1 MKKLLIGLAFI
12 ICFQV
17 SMAQSPGEKYTAA
30 MGATISAIDT
40 SFANPADLLAVANK
54 FERIATAEKNQW
66 LPYYYAALC
75 QVNYG
80 FVKNDPSQLDQVAD
94 RAEALV
100 NKADALSPANS
111 EISTL
116 KAMIATQRM
125 IVNPMQRFM
134 QYSPIIEN
142 HLEKAKAEDP
152 TNPRPYWFKG
162 ENLKNTPEQ
171 YGGGCAAAME
181 HLKTA
186 KEKFST
192 FKPASDL
199 HPNWGKQ
206 RTEALLDECK

>member
-1 MKKLLIGLAFI
+1 MKKLLSALAFM
-12 ICFQV
+12 ICFQA
-17 SMAQSPGEKYTAA
+17 SMGQSGEKFTAA
-30 MGATISAIDT
+30 MRATISAIDT
-40 SFANPADLLAVANK
+40 SFGNPASLLAVANK
-54 FERIATAEKNQW
+54 FERIASAEKSQW

-80 FVKNDPSQLDQVAD
+80 FMKNDPSQLDQVAD

-100 NKADALSPANS
+100 SKADSLSPGNS

-125 IVNPMQRFM
+125 VVNPMQRYM
-134 QYSPIIEN
+134 QYAPVIES
-142 HLEKAKAEDP
+142 HLEKAKAQDP

-181 HLKTA
+181 QLKTA
-186 KEKFST
+186 KEKFAT

-199 HPNWGKQ
+199 HPNWGMQ
-206 RTEALLDECK
+206 RIEVLLNECK

>member
-1 MKKLLIGLAFI
+1 MKKLLSGLAVI
-12 ICFQV
+12 LCCHV
-17 SMAQSPGEKYTAA
+17 SMAQSEKYTAA

-40 SFANPADLLAVANK
+40 SFANPASLLAVANK
-54 FERIATAEKNQW
+54 FERIATTEKNQW

-80 FVKNDPSQLDQVAD
+80 FLKNDPAQLDQVAD

-100 NKADALSPANS
+100 SKADALSPSNS

-134 QYSPIIEN
+134 QYSPIIES

-152 TNPRPYWFKG
+152 ANPRPYWFKG

-171 YGGGCAAAME
+171 YGGGCAVAFE

-206 RTEALLDECK
+206 RTEALLDQCK